1 MRVKELMTKDVS
13 FCNPGT
19 NAASAAEIM
28 WARDCGVLPVV
39 DESGPIVGVVTDRD
53 LFIALGTRNRSAS
66 ELPLGEIMQRKLSV
80 CAPDDDVKSA
90 LKTMA
95 QQQVHRLLVVDKS
108 GSLKGILSM
117 NDVILQAKPET
128 DGVLRDEVI
137 QTLKALCE
145 HREPPQSKQA
155 GALAHQ
161 ETHAWRGLDER

>member
-19 NAASAAEIM
+19 SAASAAEIM

-39 DESGPIVGVVTDRD
+39 DESGPIAGAVMDRD

-66 ELPLGEIMQRKLSV
+66 ELSLGAIMQRELSV
-80 CAPDDDVKSA
+80 CAPDDDVRSA

-95 QQQVHRLLVVDKS
+95 RKQVHRLL
-108 GSLKGILSM
+108 LSM

-137 QTLKALCE
+137 QTLNALCE
-145 HREPPQSKQA
+145 HREPLQSKQA
-155 GALAHQ
+155 GA
-161 ETHAWRGLDER
+161 